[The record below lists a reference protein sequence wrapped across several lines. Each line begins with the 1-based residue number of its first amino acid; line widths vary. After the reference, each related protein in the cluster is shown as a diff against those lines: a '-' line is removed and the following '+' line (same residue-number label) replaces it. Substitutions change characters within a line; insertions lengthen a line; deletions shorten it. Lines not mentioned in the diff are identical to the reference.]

1 MEAFTMTTI
10 SLRLPDTL
18 SQRLEQEMV
27 SSHQSRSELI
37 RLALENFLHERQR
50 QRLLSAFAAEAA
62 LLDREEIAALA
73 ADFADAEDE
82 ALERAERL
90 Q

>member
-1 MEAFTMTTI
+1 MTMI

>member
-1 MEAFTMTTI
+1 MTTI
-10 SLRLPDTL
+10 SLRLPDDL
-18 SQRLEQEMV
+18 SRRLEQEMA

-37 RLALENFLHERQR
+37 RLALENFLSERHR
-50 QRLLSAFAAEAA
+50 QRLLAAFAAEAA

-73 ADFADAEDE
+73 ADFAEAEDQ
-82 ALERAERL
+82 ALEHAERF

>member
-1 MEAFTMTTI
+1 MTTI
-10 SLRLPDTL
+10 SLRLPDDL
-18 SQRLEQEMV
+18 SRRLEQEMA

-37 RLALENFLHERQR
+37 RLALENFLRERHR
-50 QRLLSAFAAEAA
+50 QRLLAAFAAEAA

-73 ADFADAEDE
+73 ADFAEAEDQ
-82 ALERAERL
+82 ALEHAKRF

>member
-1 MEAFTMTTI
+1 MTTI

>member
-1 MEAFTMTTI
+1 MTTI

-73 ADFADAEDE
+73 ADFAD
-82 ALERAERL
+82 
-90 Q
+90 

>member
-1 MEAFTMTTI
+1 MTTI

-18 SQRLEQEMV
+18 SQRLEQEMA

-50 QRLLSAFAAEAA
+50 QRLLSAFAAEVA
-62 LLDREEIAALA
+62 LLDREEIASLA